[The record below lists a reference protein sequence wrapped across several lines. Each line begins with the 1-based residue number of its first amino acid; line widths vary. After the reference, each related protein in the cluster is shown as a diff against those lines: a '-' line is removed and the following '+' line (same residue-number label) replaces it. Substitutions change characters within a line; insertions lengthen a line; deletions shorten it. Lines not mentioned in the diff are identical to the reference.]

1 MIHSRK
7 RIKSLPTKEQ
17 VETERKRYRW
27 KKAYFKALRGTISVL
42 TYMAAVAALIA
53 TLVLPVLQIEG
64 TSMEPPLVNGDIVLL
79 TKTTAFGRGDICG
92 FAWNNKIL
100 IKRVIGIP
108 GDWIEIDTDGTVYL
122 NGEKL
127 DEPYAEQIAFGE
139 CDLEFPYQVPQEQ
152 YFVLGDM
159 AGFAA
164 RGKHTIAI
172 AGAIAVGIL
181 ILDAAITMIKKMHK
195 KVLPRVIM
203 ICSFVAM
210 LLINI
215 FSWNFSSISLMLVA
229 AVVSLTIFIL
239 QGAQHQLPVGSFLQG
254 YATA

>member
-1 MIHSRK
+1 MKGKWLK
-7 RIKSLPTKEQ
+7 RTALPTMDQIES
-17 VETERKRYRW
+17 ERKRYRW
-27 KKAYFKALRGTISVL
+27 QKAYFKALRGTISVL

-64 TSMEPPLVNGDIVLL
+64 TSMEPTLVNGDIVLL

-127 DEPYAEQIAFGE
+127 DEPYAQQIAFGE
-139 CDLEFPYQVPQEQ
+139 CDLEFPFQVPQEQ

-159 AGFAA
+159 
-164 RGKHTIAI
+164 RE
-172 AGAIAVGIL
+172 
-181 ILDAAITMIKKMHK
+181 
-195 KVLPRVIM
+195 
-203 ICSFVAM
+203 
-210 LLINI
+210 
-215 FSWNFSSISLMLVA
+215 SSIDSRNTLVGC
-229 AVVSLTIFIL
+229 VENEQIIGKIFFRIWPL
-239 QGAQHQLPVGSFLQG
+239 KDMRIF
-254 YATA
+254 

>member
-1 MIHSRK
+1 MNGK
-7 RIKSLPTKEQ
+7 RQKDTALPTLDQIES
-17 VETERKRYRW
+17 ERKRYRW
-27 KKAYFKALRGTISVL
+27 QKAYIKALQGTISVL

-64 TSMEPPLVNGDIVLL
+64 TSMAPTLASGDIVLL
-79 TKTTAFGRGDICG
+79 TKSTNFDHGDICG

-100 IKRVIGIP
+100 IKRVIGVP

-159 AGFAA
+159 
-164 RGKHTIAI
+164 RE
-172 AGAIAVGIL
+172 
-181 ILDAAITMIKKMHK
+181 
-195 KVLPRVIM
+195 
-203 ICSFVAM
+203 
-210 LLINI
+210 
-215 FSWNFSSISLMLVA
+215 SSIDSRNTLIGCVENDQFIGKIILRIWP
-229 AVVSLTIFIL
+229 LKTIRIF
-239 QGAQHQLPVGSFLQG
+239 
-254 YATA
+254 